1 MKNCATIRPTRTLF
15 RQIATLFVL
24 LTTVTM
30 VLQAASPLDPGAGTP
45 SIKRQPPPVQVKGVY
60 MSFYA
65 IGHRGLRT
73 SIQQLLETTELNAV
87 VMDVKGDRGFIPYRS
102 KVDLAHKIGAQNE
115 IMMKDWAGFMR
126 WFQERNVYT
135 IARIVVFKDNPL
147 ANAHPEWAVK
157 DSRTGKPWR
166 DSEDLAWADPFRQE
180 VIDYNVAVAVEA
192 AQQGFDEIQF
202 DYVRFPTDGEMSAVQ
217 FSREATPEARRDA
230 IIGLLKRIRTALKP
244 HGVKVAADIFGY
256 TSWRD
261 DDTGIGQKIEEMAPF
276 VDVLCPM
283 LYPSGFHAGIPKYR
297 LAVPHPYE
305 IVHYS
310 TKKALSRLKG
320 TPVEIRP
327 WLQDFRDYAYDKR
340 KYTAKEIRAQM
351 QGAVEAGATGWMLWN
366 PRVQYT
372 RSALLSEEE
381 ADD

>member
-1 MKNCATIRPTRTLF
+1 MKTFAERGPAARLC
-15 RQIATLFVL
+15 RQIATAIVL
-24 LTTVTM
+24 LTISSLVA
-30 VLQAASPLDPGAGTP
+30 QAAATPDPNGTP
-45 SIKRQPPPVQVKGVY
+45 SRKPRSAPLQVKGVY

-73 SIQQLLETTELNAV
+73 SIQSLLETTELNAV
-87 VMDVKGDRGFIPYRS
+87 VIDVKGDRGFIPYRS

-115 IMMKDWAGFMR
+115 IMMKDWDGFMR
-126 WFQERNVYT
+126 WFKERNVYT

-157 DSRTGKPWR
+157 DSRTGKPWH
-166 DSEDLAWADPFRQE
+166 DSEDLAWADPFREE

-192 AQQGFDEIQF
+192 AKQGFDEIQF
-202 DYVRFPTDGEMSAVQ
+202 DYVRFPTDGEVSAVQ
-217 FSREATPEARRDA
+217 FAKEATPEARRDA
-230 IIGLLKRIRTALKP
+230 IIGLLKRMRTALKP
-244 HGVKVAADIFGY
+244 YGIKVAADIFGY

-320 TPVEIRP
+320 TSVEIRP

-351 QGAVEAGATGWMLWN
+351 QGALEAGASGWMLWN

-372 RSALLSEEE
+372 RSALLSQEN